1 MENIFEILGGI
12 SLVVGSVSFLIA
24 SIGIYRMPDFYN
36 RIQIGTKASTFGLL
50 LTVVGVALISP
61 IAWIGKLIALM
72 LFVLFTN
79 PISSHVIARA
89 AYFTKVPLTKK
100 TKVDKLQE
108 VISDA
113 HLKKVEN
120 NG

>member
-1 MENIFEILGGI
+1 MGNILDILGGI
-12 SLVVGSVSFLIA
+12 FLVVGSIALLIA

-50 LTVVGVALISP
+50 LIVVGVALISP
-61 IAWIGKLIALM
+61 ITWIGKLIALM

-89 AYFTKVPLTKK
+89 AYFTKVTFTKE
-100 TKVDKLQE
+100 TKVDKLHD
-108 VISDA
+108 VISEG
-113 HLKKVEN
+113 HMKKVKN

>member
-1 MENIFEILGGI
+1 MGNIFEIIGGLFLVAGAV
-12 SLVVGSVSFLIA
+12 SLLIA
-24 SIGIYRMPDFYN
+24 SIGLYRMPDFYN

-50 LTVVGVALISP
+50 LTIIGVALISP
-61 IAWIGKLIALM
+61 IAWVGKLIALM

-100 TKVDKLQE
+100 TKIDQLQ
-108 VISDA
+108 DA
-113 HLKKVEN
+113 VSEGHLKKVKN